1 MPANSPLE
9 IAYVSIR
16 ELFQVSWANPGT
28 DTSSFPVNWPSASFQ
43 PCQGRNAKRGPGCFQ
58 GTEKSNYRGIRPRQ
72 FQCANYARERNPSSS
87 LVPHLFGGGGMQAN
101 DEGRRVR
108 VPAIRVRTRKWLKT
122 SAESEEGEE
131 ETFFP
136 GRLINVPPEI
146 DRFHEYRWQ
155 NEKFASDSWCPPG
168 TN

>member
-1 MPANSPLE
+1 MQRGGPVAFKEQKRAITAELDRGNFSVRITREKEILLLLSSP
-9 IAYVSIR
+9 
-16 ELFQVSWANPGT
+16 
-28 DTSSFPVNWPSASFQ
+28 TS
-43 PCQGRNAKRGPGCFQ
+43 R
-58 GTEKSNYRGIRPRQ
+58 
-72 FQCANYARERNPSSS
+72 
-87 LVPHLFGGGGMQAN
+87 GGGGMQAN
-101 DEGRRVR
+101 VEGRRVR

>member
-1 MPANSPLE
+1 M
-9 IAYVSIR
+9 
-16 ELFQVSWANPGT
+16 
-28 DTSSFPVNWPSASFQ
+28 DTSPFPVNWPRAALTLLRKECKEGS
-43 PCQGRNAKRGPGCFQ
+43 GCFQ

-72 FQCANYARERNPSSS
+72 FQCANYAKEILLLLSSP
-87 LVPHLFGGGGMQAN
+87 LLGGGGMQGEVAA
-101 DEGRRVR
+101 RRHIQFDR
-108 VPAIRVRTRKWLKT
+108 RRKWLKT
-122 SAESEEGEE
+122 SAESEGEE

-155 NEKFASDSWCPPG
+155 NEKFARDSWCPPG